1 MLLGN
6 AAKKWKYKSN
16 IYKIIQILKIFP
28 LLERQHNTQPQLI
41 TSTIRRSCWLD
52 TIKYLSLSDKLLFL
66 VFVQHLPIKGLLS
79 LLLLYRIL
87 PTLPFCWTCC
97 WKEAPQ
103 SSPPPRSPMDYYYY
117 STRFTFPAILKLHMY
132 AMAGWRFLY
141 TSTCA
146 PPCYRTHYYSRFMA
160 PNPIKWI
167 TSTPIHRAS
176 KVWTTESPIRII
188 FKSHCEYKRI
198 EFHYQYQH
206 IHTLCG
212 IKVQRHLIPYQS
224 TTICSLSWY
233 PIIPQQWRR
242 PWPLPFCWCLP
253 NYLKECTEKGAHADG
268 DGSHAKFKAHRR
280 PQETPPYSL
289 ENI

>member
-1 MLLGN
+1 M
-6 AAKKWKYKSN
+6 
-16 IYKIIQILKIFP
+16 
-28 LLERQHNTQPQLI
+28 
-41 TSTIRRSCWLD
+41 
-52 TIKYLSLSDKLLFL
+52 
-66 VFVQHLPIKGLLS
+66 QHLPIKGPLS
-79 LLLLYRIL
+79 LIIIQNTPHVAVLLDLLLEGGSPIIT
-87 PTLPFCWTCC
+87 PTTSNRRCT
-97 WKEAPQ
+97 
-103 SSPPPRSPMDYYYY
+103 RSPMDYYY

-198 EFHYQYQH
+198 ECHYQYQH

-224 TTICSLSWY
+224 TTICSLSLGT
-233 PIIPQQWRR
+233 PSSPS
-242 PWPLPFCWCLP
+242 
-253 NYLKECTEKGAHADG
+253 NGGG
-268 DGSHAKFKAHRR
+268 DLGHCRFVDVYRI
-280 PQETPPYSL
+280 T
-289 ENI
+289 